1 MFLLIST
8 PSSVSRPN
16 CDLLLVTNNLWVN
29 FEISLYWFKLLFS
42 WKNISSSKHYQAEMK
57 SKAALRFNR
66 LHPDSHRDF
75 QNIVQTA
82 RKRKESC
89 VEGPDASDEVTNMIK
104 NKALTKST
112 KEDELF
118 CETERK
124 KRKMVK
130 KKITW
135 SKNLIQVQIL
145 LDYHYSDSL
154 TEEWRRRF

>member
-1 MFLLIST
+1 MVFALTGEEELLAGPDHVYINNCFPTT
-8 PSSVSRPN
+8 PS
-16 CDLLLVTNNLWVN
+16 
-29 FEISLYWFKLLFS
+29 
-42 WKNISSSKHYQAEMK
+42 QA
-57 SKAALRFNR
+57 A
-66 LHPDSHRDF
+66 
-75 QNIVQTA
+75 
-82 RKRKESC
+82 
-89 VEGPDASDEVTNMIK
+89 ASDEVTNMIK

-124 KRKMVK
+124 KRKLVK

-154 TEEWRRRF
+154 TEE

>member
-1 MFLLIST
+1 MVAVTCTRSYYKLSLSLAVHTGQST
-8 PSSVSRPN
+8 ADSRTSHIHSHRQ
-16 CDLLLVTNNLWVN
+16 D
-29 FEISLYWFKLLFS
+29 
-42 WKNISSSKHYQAEMK
+42 MK

-104 NKALTKST
+104 NKALTKFT
-112 KEDELF
+112 EEDE
-118 CETERK
+118 
-124 KRKMVK
+124 MVKINKNILK

-135 SKNLIQVQIL
+135 SQNLIQVQIL
-145 LDYHYSDSL
+145 LDCQAQYSDMEYEYS
-154 TEEWRRRF
+154 

>member
-1 MFLLIST
+1 MVAVTCTRSYYKLSLSLAVHTGQST
-8 PSSVSRPN
+8 ADSRTSHIHSHRQ
-16 CDLLLVTNNLWVN
+16 D
-29 FEISLYWFKLLFS
+29 
-42 WKNISSSKHYQAEMK
+42 MK

-89 VEGPDASDEVTNMIK
+89 VEGPNASDEVTNMIK

-154 TEEWRRRF
+154 TEE